1 MEDVEDNFTKI
12 KFDTTVEDFK
22 PPAGEP
28 QPKLANTRSDFE
40 CLRDKQASEERQ
52 PWSPFSSIEDWDFAH
67 WIMESGLSQ
76 RQIESMLKLDIVS
89 E

>member
-12 KFDTTVEDFK
+12 KFDAIIEDFK

-28 QPKLANTRSDFE
+28 QPKLANTHSDFE
-40 CLRDKQASEERQ
+40 CLWDKQALEGRQ
-52 PWSPFSSIEDWDFAH
+52 PWSLSSSIEDWDFAC

-76 RQIESMLKLDIVS
+76 RQIESILKLDIVS